1 MKAGWWA
8 LLALLLAPAL
18 HAATFRATVSH
29 VTDGDTLWVRRS
41 GGGAPVPLRLLDI
54 DAPEACQAFGPQAK
68 QALRQRALRRVVV
81 VRTRGQDDYARTLAQ
96 VDVRGEDLGAWL
108 VRNGYAWSATFR
120 GRPGPYAALEAR
132 ARAERRGLWA
142 QPVALEPR
150 RFRQR
155 FGRCR

>member
-1 MKAGWWA
+1 MKAWWWA
-8 LLALLLAPAL
+8 LPVLLLAPAL

-29 VTDGDTLWVRRS
+29 VSDGDTLWVRRS
-41 GGGAPVPLRLLDI
+41 GGDAPVPLRLLDI
-54 DAPEACQAFGPQAK
+54 DAPETCQAFGPQAK
-68 QALRQRALRRVVV
+68 QALRRRALRRMVVV
-81 VRTRGQDDYARTLAQ
+81 HTRGQDDYARTLAR
-96 VDVRGEDLGAWL
+96 VDLHGEDLGAWL

-132 ARAERRGLWA
+132 ARAEHRGLWA